1 MIVRISALG
10 NIKKY
15 IPQGEKEIEVE
26 QGTTLRKLKGLAG
39 IPENLAVGYVVNGTA
54 VSQDYKVSENDTV
67 LFVMLVGG
75 G

>member
-1 MIVRISALG
+1 MIVRVSALG

-15 IPQGEKEIEVE
+15 IPQDEKEIEVE
-26 QGTTLRKLKGLAG
+26 QGITLRKLKSLAG

-54 VSQDYKVSENDTV
+54 VGQDYAVSENDTV